1 MTKEKSLYQ
10 VKLILD
16 CLPEEEYSKISEE
29 TIKYI
34 EENMEYSDDIKI
46 NPDIPLENQKIDDK
60 TYDFLEKIVKDI
72 ESPKNKKMENTE
84 ENTEENL
91 LNGLDRKK
99 LIELLE
105 KYKAENTKIQQAK
118 ELLDNYKKILENK
131 DREITKLKKTNQ
143 DLYESIQKCPKLF
156 RKILFKDFDKKL
168 LK

>member
-105 KYKAENTKIQQAK
+105 KYKA
-118 ELLDNYKKILENK
+118 
-131 DREITKLKKTNQ
+131 
-143 DLYESIQKCPKLF
+143 
-156 RKILFKDFDKKL
+156 
-168 LK
+168 